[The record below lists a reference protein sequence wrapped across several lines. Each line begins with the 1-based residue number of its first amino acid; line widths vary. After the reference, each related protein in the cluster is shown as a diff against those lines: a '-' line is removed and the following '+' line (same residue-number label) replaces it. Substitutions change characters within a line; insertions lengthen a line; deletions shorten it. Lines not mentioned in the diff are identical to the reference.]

1 MPLYAEG
8 PPHKSWFIS
17 EAADDGYIV
26 GPQKKSVAI
35 YAMEEE
41 RLQKVYRDMN
51 PEKEILLQSTS
62 FHTGIHHNATTWTTS
77 LFYVASYI

>member
-8 PPHKSWFIS
+8 PPHESWFIS

-41 RLQKVYRDMN
+41 RL
-51 PEKEILLQSTS
+51 
-62 FHTGIHHNATTWTTS
+62 
-77 LFYVASYI
+77 

>member
-41 RLQKVYRDMN
+41 RL
-51 PEKEILLQSTS
+51 
-62 FHTGIHHNATTWTTS
+62 
-77 LFYVASYI
+77 